1 MAKYRVTIPLPDGAT
16 SIAIWEYDMDS
27 EQIWAM
33 VSEAVKEEYGEYP
46 TEATIELIGGNED
59 DA

>member
-1 MAKYRVTIPLPDGAT
+1 MAKYKVTLPTPDGD
-16 SIAIWEYDMDS
+16 SIESIWEYDMDS

-46 TEATIELIGGNED
+46 TEATIELIGD
-59 DA
+59 DDGRL